1 MSTGGS
7 ESISGSGSLMD
18 YPPLNEQEIMNYF
31 ARKYN
36 QKELIKM
43 YRAARSRKFNPAI
56 SASESYI
63 FRTIFRN
70 LDAIKRFRFLGQVYC
85 QLRLQR
91 QSAFFNRLYSVFTQ
105 LFVGSDRQPK
115 SQS

>member
-7 ESISGSGSLMD
+7 ESVSGSGSLMD
-18 YPPLNEQEIMNYF
+18 YSLNEQQMMNYF
-31 ARKYN
+31 ASKYN

-43 YRAARSRKFNPAI
+43 YKAARSRKFNLGI

-63 FRTIFRN
+63 FRTIFRD

-85 QLRLQR
+85 
-91 QSAFFNRLYSVFTQ
+91 
-105 LFVGSDRQPK
+105 
-115 SQS
+115 